1 MPILMASSS
10 SSPACLL
17 SACPDSLVQWQRLL
31 LQVEEVD
38 EEVAGEQLS
47 LLFLGQLAGVGL
59 PRGEREGAQIISLAD
74 LERAG
79 DERTFRRTAEG
90 RVGSHGRA
98 QARFKLNRTLT

>member
-1 MPILMASSS
+1 MTQQTHVGRELGRRLRDPRQH
-10 SSPACLL
+10 
-17 SACPDSLVQWQRLL
+17 LVDRP
-31 LQVEEVD
+31 VD
-38 EEVAGEQLS
+38 
-47 LLFLGQLAGVGL
+47 LAGVGL